1 MSSMIQYEIVIKQQM
16 KSKNQ
21 LQYEEDVD
29 TLESYRSMN
38 YDDKTMEVVQYRKEN
53 FFQFGSSI
61 LAVLY
66 MANTMLIPN
75 MNQLFIEISFDNPLK
90 MIISVIVYW
99 LLSFLILIPCYLVIQ
114 ICKQEGNP
122 IYAHII
128 KQDSIN
134 IYKAFIY
141 CNLIINTLGL
151 FNIIVRLGDSLP
163 KVNRWFYVEFHD
175 LMASEQGKL
184 FFPTIICYSA
194 VVLLLFCSFYK
205 FSYFEHYYDI
215 QYRLIIS
222 FVGKLFLNTLI
233 FIFIYYEVPDASQ
246 EYIQMDENLFDPEK
260 SEKASD
266 WIIYSFNQI
275 CCISYPFFEVFYL
288 KRETK
293 KGYAK
298 VQQCYWIQWLLRSV
312 IFFYQITT
320 WGIIISQQK
329 MKYYYQPLLQSLNSL
344 LIFLISISITSI
356 YSHNYTLNKELLQDN
371 IQTATEKDN
380 KKQIK
385 QIYMIAAGIFVFEI
399 CICIICRRFIQN
411 FTVPQIKSFIFS
423 LTYSVQT
430 ICFGFSCISIPV
442 YLWIKNFDPQSN
454 MFKGMAYSV
463 IIVYMIIFIVISS
476 EPFFQLKQ

>member
-1 MSSMIQYEIVIKQQM
+1 M
-16 KSKNQ
+16 KSKGQ
-21 LQYEEDVD
+21 LQSDDDFD
-29 TLESYRSMN
+29 TLGSYTSMT
-38 YDDKTMEVVQYRKEN
+38 YEDKTIEVIQYRKEN

-75 MNQLFIEISFDNPLK
+75 MNQLFIDISFDNPLK
-90 MIISVIVYW
+90 MVISVVIYW

-114 ICKQEGNP
+114 ICKQESNP

-128 KQDSIN
+128 RQDSTK
-134 IYKAFIY
+134 IYHAFIY

-163 KVNRWFYVEFHD
+163 KVNRWFYNEFHS
-175 LMASEQGKL
+175 LMASQQSEL

-194 VVLLLFCSFYK
+194 VVLVLFYGFYK

-222 FVGKLFLNTLI
+222 FAGKLFLNTLI
-233 FIFIYYEVPDASQ
+233 FILIYYEVPDASQ
-246 EYIQMDENLFDPEK
+246 EYIQMDENLFD
-260 SEKASD
+260 SD
-266 WIIYSFNQI
+266 FSNSATEWITYTFNQI

-293 KGYAK
+293 KGYQK
-298 VQQCYWIQWLLRSV
+298 VQQCYWIQLLLRSL

-320 WGIIISQQK
+320 WGIIIRQQK

-344 LIFLISISITSI
+344 LIFLISMSITSI
-356 YSHNYTLNKELLQDN
+356 YSHNYTLNKELLENN
-371 IQTATEKDN
+371 IQTATDEDN

-385 QIYMIAAGIFVFEI
+385 EIYLIAAGIFLFQI
-399 CICIICRRFIQN
+399 CICIICRCFIQN
-411 FTVPQIKSFIFS
+411 FEVPQIKSFIFS
-423 LTYSVQT
+423 LSYSVQT

-442 YLWIKNFDPQSN
+442 YLWIKNFDPQSKI
-454 MFKGMAYSV
+454 FKVMAYLA
-463 IIVYMIIFIVISS
+463 IIVYMIVFIGISS
-476 EPFFQLKQ
+476 EPFFSFKK

>member
-1 MSSMIQYEIVIKQQM
+1 M

-21 LQYEEDVD
+21 VQSDEDID
-29 TLESYRSMN
+29 TLGSYTSMT
-38 YDDKTMEVVQYRKEN
+38 YDDKTMEVMQFRKEN

-61 LAVLY
+61 LAVIY

-75 MNQLFIEISFDNPLK
+75 MNQLFIDISFDNPLK
-90 MIISVIVYW
+90 MVISVIMYW
-99 LLSFLILIPCYLVIQ
+99 LLSFLILIPCYLVIK

-128 KQDSIN
+128 KQDSN
-134 IYKAFIY
+134 KIYNSFIY

-163 KVNRWFYVEFHD
+163 KVNRRFYIEFHH
-175 LMASEQGKL
+175 LMASEQAEL
-184 FFPTIICYSA
+184 FFPTIVCYST
-194 VVLLLFCSFYK
+194 VVLALFYGFYK

-222 FVGKLFLNTLI
+222 FVGKILLNTLI
-233 FIFIYYEVPDASQ
+233 FLLIYFEVPDASQ
-246 EYIQMDENLFDPEK
+246 EYISMDENLLDADFSSGA
-260 SEKASD
+260 SE
-266 WIIYSFNQI
+266 WITYCFNQI

-293 KGYAK
+293 KGYSK
-298 VQQCYWIQWLLRSV
+298 VQQCYWIQLLLRSV

-320 WGIIISQQK
+320 WGIIIRQDK

-344 LIFLISISITSI
+344 LIFLISMSITSI
-356 YSHNYTLNKELLQDN
+356 YSHNYTLNKELLEEN
-371 IQTATEKDN
+371 IQTATDEDN

-385 QIYMIAAGIFVFEI
+385 EIYMIAAGLFIFQILSCVV
-399 CICIICRRFIQN
+399 CRYFIKGIE
-411 FTVPQIKSFIFS
+411 VPQIKSFIFS

-442 YLWIKNFDPQSN
+442 YLWIKNFNPKSN
-454 MFKGMAYSV
+454 IFSGMAYLA
-463 IIVYMIIFIVISS
+463 ILVYMIIFLGISS
-476 EPFFQLKQ
+476 EPFFSLKQ